1 MDAYFN
7 RHQCPFLI
15 ILAKLFKLHMLGGL
29 FLFYNLELFGKRLK
43 EIRKVLKLNQKY
55 IAQVTDINDKTIRRI
70 ENGKVLPQ
78 LDTLEVL
85 SPIYKEDLISLL
97 LEYRFDDYSVFCEIK
112 NKVELKLDNG
122 EQHTLH
128 SEFKRLNIL
137 LSSTENPYYKNLIN
151 QLILF
156 TEAAIVYKDNNNNN
170 NTALTKLLKAIKIT
184 TPTFNLDNYTS
195 FVYSSMELRIL
206 MNIAFVLNRLNNK
219 GMYLEIM
226 EFCVNAVDTDDELYP
241 KLCHNLAGAYTRNK
255 EYQKALDFSN
265 MGIKSCQKN
274 RSFNGLNILYY
285 GKGFAEYYL
294 GKSEHLKSLSLSI
307 SLCEAFGQDNLK
319 KTIINNC
326 KEILDINLSG

>member
-1 MDAYFN
+1 M
-7 RHQCPFLI
+7 
-15 ILAKLFKLHMLGGL
+15 
-29 FLFYNLELFGKRLK
+29 FYNLELFGENLK
-43 EIRKVLKLNQKY
+43 EIRKALKLNQKE
-55 IAQVTDINDKTIRRI
+55 ISEATNINESTIRRI

-78 LDTLEVL
+78 LDTLEIL
-85 SPIYKEDLISLL
+85 SPIYKYDLISLL
-97 LEYRFDDYSVFCEIK
+97 IKCRFDDYSVFCKIK
-112 NKVELKLDNG
+112 NKIEFKLDNG

-128 SEFKRLNIL
+128 SEFKGLNIL
-137 LSSTENPYYKNLIN
+137 LSSTENSYYKNLIN
-151 QLILF
+151 QLLLF
-156 TEAAIVYKDNNNNN
+156 TEATIIYKDNNNN

-184 TPTFNLDNYTS
+184 TPTFSLDNYTS

-219 GMYLEIM
+219 EIYLEIM

-274 RSFNGLNILYY
+274 RSFTGLNILYY

-294 GKSEHLKSLSLSI
+294 GKSEHLKSLNLSI
-307 SLCEAFGQDNLK
+307 SLSEAFGQDNLK

-326 KEILDINLSG
+326 KEILDINLRG